1 MHTVAGTP
9 YFISPEVLN
18 GNYGKEC
25 DIWSLGIVLYLLITG
40 KYPFDGNSRAE
51 LFAKIQKGTFTFPE
65 SVTKKVT
72 PDCIDLIKRMLTVDR
87 TKRISGDQA
96 LRHSWFEK
104 CIVKKEGQSNILDVE
119 VMQKLR
125 VFKGSSTLKKA
136 ALNVLVKMLNTR
148 EIEELRV

>member
-1 MHTVAGTP
+1 
-9 YFISPEVLN
+9 
-18 GNYGKEC
+18 
-25 DIWSLGIVLYLLITG
+25 
-40 KYPFDGNSRAE
+40 
-51 LFAKIQKGTFTFPE
+51 
-65 SVTKKVT
+65 
-72 PDCIDLIKRMLTVDR
+72 MLTVDR
-87 TKRISGDQA
+87 NKRISGDQA

-104 CIVKKEGQSNILDVE
+104 CIIKKEGQSNILDVE